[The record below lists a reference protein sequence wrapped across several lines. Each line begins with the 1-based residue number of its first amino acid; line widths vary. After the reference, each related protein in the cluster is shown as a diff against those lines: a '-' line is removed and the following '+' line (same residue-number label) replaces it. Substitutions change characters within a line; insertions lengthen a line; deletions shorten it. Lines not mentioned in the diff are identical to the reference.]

1 MSKSIA
7 LGLVG
12 AGGILLAIL
21 LTGCSDAPS
30 PTPSARA
37 VPTPTMAPTQAPT
50 ATPTSAPTMAPTNTP
65 TPEPTPATATLPL
78 GVYLT
83 LCPATDID
91 LADDLIFGDLSSELA
106 AEADRFEALTPPA
119 QLSEWHLLN
128 IEAYRTAQAV
138 ADTQPKDDVVD
149 FDSSLL
155 IAAESAFI
163 EKLREAAARVPKDVL
178 QRMIEAGCIG
188 PEEVPDDNED
198 VPDDHGDS
206 EGAATAIRVGTE
218 VRGAVDYDDDI
229 DFFRFQAER
238 GQSYQIDVALGTLD
252 DSELVLLGPD
262 SRELAYNDDYG
273 DTYASRLY
281 WEDLSSGERYVVVW
295 GADTSSRGTYTLTVS
310 LSDLIDDHGNSE
322 GDATAIRV
330 GTEARG
336 AVDYDDDIDFFRF
349 QAERGQSYQI
359 DVALGTL
366 DDSIVELY
374 DVNWSFLD
382 TNDDYGDTY
391 TSRLYWEAPSSG
403 ERYVAVYGYGTGTY
417 TLTVSLVDDHGDD
430 IDDATVAATPL
441 SLDEYLTLCVTTE
454 LELADDAT
462 FGDLSSELA
471 AEADRFEALTPPAQL
486 SEWHLL
492 NIEGSRT
499 IQAFVELQ
507 PKDDVIDFVR
517 FFLMATISADSE
529 EKLRAAAARLPE
541 DVRRQMIEAGCI
553 DPEDVLDDHEDV
565 PDDHGNDI
573 DDATAI
579 RVGAD
584 VRGAMDYDGDID
596 FFRFQAERGQ
606 SYQID
611 VALGTLDDS
620 IVELHDVDW
629 SFLDTNDDYGD
640 TYASRLYWEAPSS
653 GERYVAVEG
662 YGTGTYTLTVSLS
675 DLIDDHG
682 NSEGGVTT
690 IRVGEMAEDM
700 TVATGERLQ
709 EVKSRDKVICASRND
724 VPGYGYLDAS
734 GNNVGFDIDLCRALA
749 AAVLGD
755 PNKIEIHLITAAE
768 RGPTI
773 QSGEVDMLVRTVTWT
788 TSRDS
793 QWGNYAQTMFY
804 DGQGFLV
811 RKDLGISSA
820 LELQGA
826 SVCVTQGTTTELN
839 LQDFSNQNGL
849 NIEPLTFEDP
859 DAAVAAYEAGQCDAF
874 TNDRSQLAA
883 ISSAFENRAD
893 NIILPETISEE
904 PMGPVV
910 PHGDDQWFDIV
921 KTIMGILIY
930 AEAYGVSSSNVPTSV
945 TGDTKVDRL
954 FGLEGSYGQ
963 ESLGISNTAAQD
975 VIRAVGNYGEIYA
988 RNLGPNGINLPRSD
1002 GDRNALWSAAPC
1014 EDCPKGGQ
1022 IYSAPLR

>member
-1 MSKSIA
+1 M
-7 LGLVG
+7 
-12 AGGILLAIL
+12 
-21 LTGCSDAPS
+21 
-30 PTPSARA
+30 
-37 VPTPTMAPTQAPT
+37 
-50 ATPTSAPTMAPTNTP
+50 
-65 TPEPTPATATLPL
+65 
-78 GVYLT
+78 
-83 LCPATDID
+83 
-91 LADDLIFGDLSSELA
+91 
-106 AEADRFEALTPPA
+106 
-119 QLSEWHLLN
+119 
-128 IEAYRTAQAV
+128 
-138 ADTQPKDDVVD
+138 
-149 FDSSLL
+149 
-155 IAAESAFI
+155 
-163 EKLREAAARVPKDVL
+163 
-178 QRMIEAGCIG
+178 
-188 PEEVPDDNED
+188 
-198 VPDDHGDS
+198 
-206 EGAATAIRVGTE
+206 
-218 VRGAVDYDDDI
+218 
-229 DFFRFQAER
+229 
-238 GQSYQIDVALGTLD
+238 
-252 DSELVLLGPD
+252 
-262 SRELAYNDDYG
+262 
-273 DTYASRLY
+273 
-281 WEDLSSGERYVVVW
+281 
-295 GADTSSRGTYTLTVS
+295 
-310 LSDLIDDHGNSE
+310 
-322 GDATAIRV
+322 
-330 GTEARG
+330 
-336 AVDYDDDIDFFRF
+336 
-349 QAERGQSYQI
+349 
-359 DVALGTL
+359 
-366 DDSIVELY
+366 
-374 DVNWSFLD
+374 
-382 TNDDYGDTY
+382 
-391 TSRLYWEAPSSG
+391 
-403 ERYVAVYGYGTGTY
+403 
-417 TLTVSLVDDHGDD
+417 
-430 IDDATVAATPL
+430 
-441 SLDEYLTLCVTTE
+441 
-454 LELADDAT
+454 
-462 FGDLSSELA
+462 
-471 AEADRFEALTPPAQL
+471 EALTPPAQL

-492 NIEGSRT
+492 NIEGFRT
-499 IQAFVELQ
+499 IQAFVDLQ
-507 PKDDVIDFVR
+507 PKDDVIDIAR
-517 FFLMATISADSE
+517 FFLMTAISADSE

-573 DDATAI
+573 DDATVI

-584 VRGAMDYDGDID
+584 VRGAMNYDGDID
-596 FFRFQAERGQ
+596 FFRFQAEAGQ

-620 IVELHDVDW
+620 IVSLHDVDW
-629 SFLDTNDDYGD
+629 SFLETNDDYGD

-682 NSEGGVTT
+682 NSEGGVTA

-811 RKDLGISSA
+811 WKDLGISSA

-849 NIEPLTFEDP
+849 NIEPLTFEDT

-874 TNDRSQLAA
+874 TSDRSQLAVLSTA
-883 ISSAFENRAD
+883 LAD
-893 NIILPETISEE
+893 QDAHTILPETISEE
-904 PMGPVV
+904 PLGPVV

-921 KTIMGILIY
+921 KTVMGILIY

-975 VIRAVGNYGEIYA
+975 VIRAVGNYGEIYD
-988 RNLGPNGINLPRSD
+988 RNLGPGGIDLPREN
-1002 GDRNALWSAAPC
+1002 GRNALWSDAPC
-1014 EDCPKGGQ
+1014 TGCPKGGQ
-1022 IYSAPLR
+1022 IYAAPLR

>member
-1 MSKSIA
+1 MSKSIV
-7 LGLVG
+7 LGLLC
-12 AGGILLAIL
+12 ASAILLAIL
-21 LTGCSDAPS
+21 LAGCSDEPS
-30 PTPSARA
+30 PTPSAGDGPSPTVTA
-37 VPTPTMAPTQAPT
+37 QPGVTPEPTPSPTM
-50 ATPTSAPTMAPTNTP
+50 TPTHTP
-65 TPEPTPATATLPL
+65 TPEPTPATTMAPANTPTPAPTSTPTPVPTPTLTPAPTNTPAP
-78 GVYLT
+78 VPT
-83 LCPATDID
+83 PTPTPAPTNTPTPVPTPAT
-91 LADDLIFGDLSSELA
+91 
-106 AEADRFEALTPPA
+106 
-119 QLSEWHLLN
+119 
-128 IEAYRTAQAV
+128 
-138 ADTQPKDDVVD
+138 
-149 FDSSLL
+149 
-155 IAAESAFI
+155 
-163 EKLREAAARVPKDVL
+163 
-178 QRMIEAGCIG
+178 
-188 PEEVPDDNED
+188 
-198 VPDDHGDS
+198 
-206 EGAATAIRVGTE
+206 AT
-218 VRGAVDYDDDI
+218 
-229 DFFRFQAER
+229 
-238 GQSYQIDVALGTLD
+238 S
-252 DSELVLLGPD
+252 
-262 SRELAYNDDYG
+262 
-273 DTYASRLY
+273 
-281 WEDLSSGERYVVVW
+281 
-295 GADTSSRGTYTLTVS
+295 
-310 LSDLIDDHGNSE
+310 
-322 GDATAIRV
+322 
-330 GTEARG
+330 
-336 AVDYDDDIDFFRF
+336 
-349 QAERGQSYQI
+349 
-359 DVALGTL
+359 
-366 DDSIVELY
+366 
-374 DVNWSFLD
+374 
-382 TNDDYGDTY
+382 
-391 TSRLYWEAPSSG
+391 
-403 ERYVAVYGYGTGTY
+403 
-417 TLTVSLVDDHGDD
+417 
-430 IDDATVAATPL
+430 

-462 FGDLSSELA
+462 FGDFSSLFA
-471 AEADRFEALTPPAQL
+471 AEADVLEALTPPAQL

-492 NIEGSRT
+492 NIEGFRT
-499 IQAFVELQ
+499 IQAFVDLQ
-507 PKDDVIDFVR
+507 PKDDVIDVAR
-517 FFLMATISADSE
+517 FFLMAAISADSE

-620 IVELHDVDW
+620 IVELYDVDW
-629 SFLDTNDDYGD
+629 SFLETNDDYGD

-682 NSEGGVTT
+682 NSEGGVTA
-690 IRVGEMAEDM
+690 IRVGEMAEYM

-755 PNKIEIHLITAAE
+755 PNKIEIRLITAAE

-804 DGQGFLV
+804 DGEGFLV

-849 NIEPLTFEDP
+849 NIEPLTFEDT

-874 TNDRSQLAA
+874 TNDRSQLAVLSTA
-883 ISSAFENRAD
+883 LAD
-893 NIILPETISEE
+893 QDAHTILPETISEE
-904 PMGPVV
+904 PLGPVV

-921 KTIMGILIY
+921 KTVMGILIY

-1002 GDRNALWSAAPC
+1002 GDRNALWSSAPC

>member
-1 MSKSIA
+1 MRKATVDASVVLTLESRRVMMSKSIA

-12 AGGILLAIL
+12 AGAILLAIL
-21 LTGCSDAPS
+21 LAGCSDEPS
-30 PTPSARA
+30 PTPSAGDGPSPTVTA
-37 VPTPTMAPTQAPT
+37 QPGVTPEPTPATTMAPANTPTPAPTNTPAPVPTPTPTTAPTH
-50 ATPTSAPTMAPTNTP
+50 TPTPEPTPASTMAPANTP
-65 TPEPTPATATLPL
+65 TPEPTPATAALPL

-83 LCPATDID
+83 LCAPTEQELPDDATY
-91 LADDLIFGDLSSELA
+91 GDLSSELA
-106 AEADRFEALTPPA
+106 AEADIL
-119 QLSEWHLLN
+119 
-128 IEAYRTAQAV
+128 
-138 ADTQPKDDVVD
+138 
-149 FDSSLL
+149 
-155 IAAESAFI
+155 
-163 EKLREAAARVPKDVL
+163 
-178 QRMIEAGCIG
+178 
-188 PEEVPDDNED
+188 
-198 VPDDHGDS
+198 
-206 EGAATAIRVGTE
+206 
-218 VRGAVDYDDDI
+218 
-229 DFFRFQAER
+229 
-238 GQSYQIDVALGTLD
+238 
-252 DSELVLLGPD
+252 
-262 SRELAYNDDYG
+262 
-273 DTYASRLY
+273 
-281 WEDLSSGERYVVVW
+281 
-295 GADTSSRGTYTLTVS
+295 
-310 LSDLIDDHGNSE
+310 
-322 GDATAIRV
+322 
-330 GTEARG
+330 
-336 AVDYDDDIDFFRF
+336 
-349 QAERGQSYQI
+349 
-359 DVALGTL
+359 
-366 DDSIVELY
+366 
-374 DVNWSFLD
+374 
-382 TNDDYGDTY
+382 
-391 TSRLYWEAPSSG
+391 
-403 ERYVAVYGYGTGTY
+403 
-417 TLTVSLVDDHGDD
+417 
-430 IDDATVAATPL
+430 
-441 SLDEYLTLCVTTE
+441 
-454 LELADDAT
+454 
-462 FGDLSSELA
+462 
-471 AEADRFEALTPPAQL
+471 EALTPPAQL

-492 NIEGSRT
+492 NIEGFRT
-499 IQAFVELQ
+499 IQAFVDLQ
-507 PKDDVIDFVR
+507 PKDDVIDIAR
-517 FFLMATISADSE
+517 FFLMAAISADSE

-620 IVELHDVDW
+620 IVELYDVDW
-629 SFLDTNDDYGD
+629 SFLETNDDYGD

-682 NSEGGVTT
+682 NSEGGVTA

-849 NIEPLTFEDP
+849 NIEPLTFEDT
-859 DAAVAAYEAGQCDAF
+859 DAAVAAYEADQCDAF
-874 TNDRSQLAA
+874 TVDRSQLAVLSTA
-883 ISSAFENRAD
+883 LAD
-893 NIILPETISEE
+893 QDAHTILPETISEE
-904 PMGPVV
+904 PLGPVV

-921 KTIMGILIY
+921 KTVMGILIY

>member
-1 MSKSIA
+1 
-7 LGLVG
+7 
-12 AGGILLAIL
+12 
-21 LTGCSDAPS
+21 
-30 PTPSARA
+30 
-37 VPTPTMAPTQAPT
+37 
-50 ATPTSAPTMAPTNTP
+50 MAPTNTP
-65 TPEPTPATATLPL
+65 TPVPTPATATLSL
-78 GVYLT
+78 G
-83 LCPATDID
+83 
-91 LADDLIFGDLSSELA
+91 
-106 AEADRFEALTPPA
+106 
-119 QLSEWHLLN
+119 
-128 IEAYRTAQAV
+128 
-138 ADTQPKDDVVD
+138 
-149 FDSSLL
+149 
-155 IAAESAFI
+155 
-163 EKLREAAARVPKDVL
+163 
-178 QRMIEAGCIG
+178 
-188 PEEVPDDNED
+188 
-198 VPDDHGDS
+198 
-206 EGAATAIRVGTE
+206 
-218 VRGAVDYDDDI
+218 
-229 DFFRFQAER
+229 
-238 GQSYQIDVALGTLD
+238 
-252 DSELVLLGPD
+252 
-262 SRELAYNDDYG
+262 
-273 DTYASRLY
+273 
-281 WEDLSSGERYVVVW
+281 
-295 GADTSSRGTYTLTVS
+295 
-310 LSDLIDDHGNSE
+310 
-322 GDATAIRV
+322 
-330 GTEARG
+330 
-336 AVDYDDDIDFFRF
+336 
-349 QAERGQSYQI
+349 
-359 DVALGTL
+359 
-366 DDSIVELY
+366 
-374 DVNWSFLD
+374 
-382 TNDDYGDTY
+382 
-391 TSRLYWEAPSSG
+391 
-403 ERYVAVYGYGTGTY
+403 
-417 TLTVSLVDDHGDD
+417 
-430 IDDATVAATPL
+430 
-441 SLDEYLTLCVTTE
+441 EYLTLCATTE
-454 LELADDAT
+454 QELADDAT
-462 FGDLSSELA
+462 FGDFSSLFA
-471 AEADRFEALTPPAQL
+471 AEADILEALTPPAQL

-492 NIEGSRT
+492 NIEGFRT
-499 IQAFVELQ
+499 IQAFVDLQ
-507 PKDDVIDFVR
+507 PKDDVIDIAR
-517 FFLMATISADSE
+517 FFLMAAISADSE

-541 DVRRQMIEAGCI
+541 DVRQQMIEAGCI
-553 DPEDVLDDHEDV
+553 DPEDVPDDHEDV

-584 VRGAMDYDGDID
+584 VRGALDYDGDID
-596 FFRFQAERGQ
+596 YFRFQAEQGE

-620 IVELHDVDW
+620 IVELYDADG
-629 SFLDTNDDYGD
+629 SFLDANDDNGG
-640 TYASRLYWEAPSS
+640 TFASRLYWEAPSN
-653 GERYVAVEG
+653 GVYYVAVTG
-662 YGTGTYTLTVSLS
+662 FYGVGTYMLTVSLS
-675 DLIDDHG
+675 DLVDDHA
-682 NSEGGVTT
+682 NSEGRVTA

-755 PNKIEIHLITAAE
+755 PNKIEIRLITAAE

-849 NIEPLTFEDP
+849 NIEPLTFEDT

-874 TNDRSQLAA
+874 TNDRSQLAVLSTA
-883 ISSAFENRAD
+883 LAD
-893 NIILPETISEE
+893 QDAHTILLETISEE
-904 PMGPVV
+904 PLGPVV

-921 KTIMGILIY
+921 KTVMGILIY